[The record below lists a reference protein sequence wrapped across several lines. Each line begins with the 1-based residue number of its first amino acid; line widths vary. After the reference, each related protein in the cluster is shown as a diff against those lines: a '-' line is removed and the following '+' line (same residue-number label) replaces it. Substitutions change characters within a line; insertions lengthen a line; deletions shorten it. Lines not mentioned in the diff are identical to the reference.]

1 MKYLVLAFALLCSVS
16 APAAPLPPPSVCFR
30 PGPAHCDE
38 LIAQAIA
45 GATKSIDV
53 LAYGFTNIIIAKALV
68 EASGRGVTVR
78 AVLDGKTN
86 GPRKGRNYS
95 AATFLM
101 NAGVPVRLDYTVAIA
116 HNKVMVIDGNLVIT
130 GSFNFTQA
138 AEKSNAEN
146 LLVIRDADLA
156 NIYDGAYSFHDRLA
170 YRSFCRPARR
180 LSSHLPQ
187 CSPASIR
194 STAEWG

>member
-1 MKYLVLAFALLCSVS
+1 MRYLVLALVFLCSAGVH
-16 APAAPLPPPSVCFR
+16 AAPLPPPSVCFR
-30 PGPAHCDE
+30 PGKVHCDE

-53 LAYGFTNIIIAKALV
+53 LAYGFTNTIIATALV
-68 EASGRGVTVR
+68 EASGRGVNVR
-78 AVLDGKTN
+78 AVLDGKSN

-146 LLVIRDADLA
+146 ALLLSNPGLA
-156 NIYDGAYSFHDRLA
+156 QDYQRYFESRWLIATDYATVR
-170 YRSFCRPARR
+170 
-180 LSSHLPQ
+180 Q
-187 CSPASIR
+187 
-194 STAEWG
+194 